1 MLIYICSS
9 HLLFKEMALKDKS
22 NTPVRWRIAVV
33 YEGSVLVWLGVLDH
47 PWTLM
52 LTYLMLMLT
61 RRMYQFPGLIVKKA
75 LCSAP
80 TPPSKLS
87 DVPQAQVK
95 THLRNLHYM
104 RSFKTSGD
112 VCPPPDFTSYPMT
125 TKESDDIFSER
136 SQHSGNLRHFLRD
149 RSKGPPHPFP
159 CAQVLRTL
167 LRREDEQKNRRK
179 LW

>member
-1 MLIYICSS
+1 M
-9 HLLFKEMALKDKS
+9 
-22 NTPVRWRIAVV
+22 
-33 YEGSVLVWLGVLDH
+33 
-47 PWTLM
+47 
-52 LTYLMLMLT
+52 
-61 RRMYQFPGLIVKKA
+61 
-75 LCSAP
+75 
-80 TPPSKLS
+80 
-87 DVPQAQVK
+87 K

-149 RSKGPPHPFP
+149 RSKGPPPPFP

-167 LRREDEQKNRRK
+167 LRREDEEQKTEENCDKKTNSPQKFPAPPPMKERARPPQPGRCDRVPSDQAASLGISRGGSRNVFPGACRPRMNSLSRGVPGTPSRPRGTK
-179 LW
+179 R